1 MKQLIDNVIKWAE
14 DRNLISIDNVDKQY
28 CKCVSELG
36 EFADA
41 IIKGDVDAQKDGA
54 GDFIVTLIIMA
65 KQLDFDNTEI
75 KDLFKYLNKNIDY
88 EASKIIPWIT
98 DSLPKLLMTRTKQW
112 QLLYLIKILEYTYW
126 AINNLGHTPKECLE
140 VAWNEIKDRKGKTIN
155 GNFIKE

>member
-41 IIKGDVDAQKDGA
+41 IIKGDVDGQKDGA

-65 KQLDFDNTEI
+65 KQLGFSDSDI
-75 KDLFKYLNKNIDY
+75 DDLFRYRNFSAEGSAIN
-88 EASKIIPWIT
+88 AIPWIT
-98 DSLPKLLMTRTKQW
+98 SYLSKTFLKKRKHQYVHLWETIENTYCAIVLL
-112 QLLYLIKILEYTYW
+112 
-126 AINNLGHTPKECLE
+126 GFTPKECLE

-155 GNFIKE
+155 GTFIKE

>member
-41 IIKGDVDAQKDGA
+41 IIKGDVDGQKDGA

-65 KQLDFDNTEI
+65 KQLGFSDSDI
-75 KDLFKYLNKNIDY
+75 YDLFRYCNISA
-88 EASKIIPWIT
+88 EGSAINAIPWIT
-98 DSLPKLLMTRTKQW
+98 S
-112 QLLYLIKILEYTYW
+112 YLSKTFLKKRKHQYIHIWETIENTYCAIVIL
-126 AINNLGHTPKECLE
+126 GFTPKECLE

-155 GNFIKE
+155 GTFIKE